1 MFDTN
6 HGPTGMK
13 RFYPTLWLLLLT
25 ALLGACSGVPGQ
37 PVGGGVSAEPV
48 TEFDEPENR
57 KRARIRIEL
66 ASGYFEQGQTT
77 VALDEIKQALAADPN
92 YAPAYNLRGLVYMQ
106 LNEPA
111 LAESSFN
118 RAVQLNPRDADAM
131 HNLGWMWC
139 QQGRVVPSL
148 EQFGRA
154 LAVPGYTNAAR
165 TWMAQ
170 GVCQV
175 RAGQNAEAEK
185 SLTRAFEL
193 DASNPITM
201 YNLARLQLQRGDAL
215 RAQFHVRRLN
225 ASPDL
230 VNAESLWLGLRVER
244 RLGNQDGVRQLADQ
258 LRQRY
263 PNSPEWAKYLRGAFD
278 E

>member
-1 MFDTN
+1 MT
-6 HGPTGMK
+6 
-13 RFYPTLWLLLLT
+13 RFRPALWLLLLV
-25 ALLGACSGVPGQ
+25 AFLSGCAGSAGQLGGAAMP
-37 PVGGGVSAEPV
+37 AEPV
-48 TEFDEPENR
+48 TDFDEPENR

-92 YAPAYNLRGLVYMQ
+92 YAPAYNLRGLVYMRM
-106 LNEPA
+106 NELV
-111 LAESSFN
+111 LAEGSFN

-139 QQGRVVPSL
+139 QQGRLAPAL
-148 EQFGRA
+148 EQFARA
-154 LAVPGYTNAAR
+154 LAVPTYSNAAR

-175 RAGQNAEAEK
+175 RAGSNAEAEK

-193 DASNPITM
+193 DANNPITM
-201 YNLARLQLQRGDAL
+201 YNLARLQLLRGDAL
-215 RAQFHVRRLN
+215 RAQFYVRRLN
-225 ASPDL
+225 ASPEL

-258 LRQRY
+258 LRQRF
-263 PNSPEWAKYLRGAFD
+263 PDSPERGKYLRGAFD

>member
-1 MFDTN
+1 MNAFR
-6 HGPTGMK
+6 PL
-13 RFYPTLWLLLLT
+13 FWWLVL
-25 ALLGACSGVPGQ
+25 AAMLGGCAGTPGQ
-37 PVGGGVSAEPV
+37 PGSGATPAEPV
-48 TEFDEPENR
+48 TEFDEPDIR

-92 YAPAYNLRGLVYMQ
+92 YAPAYNLRGLVYMRM
-106 LNEPA
+106 NEPA
-111 LAESSFN
+111 LAEASFN
-118 RAVQLNPRDADAM
+118 RAVQLDPRDADAM

-139 QQGRVVPSL
+139 QQGRLAPSL
-148 EQFGRA
+148 EQFARA
-154 LAVPGYTNAAR
+154 LAVPGYGNAAR

-175 RAGQNAEAEK
+175 RAGQNAEAER
-185 SLTRAFEL
+185 SLTKAFEL

-201 YNLARLQLQRGDAL
+201 YNLARLMLMRGEAL
-215 RAQFHVRRLN
+215 RAQFYVRRLN
-225 ASPDL
+225 AVPEL

-244 RLGNQDGVRQLADQ
+244 QLGNAEGVRQLAEQ
-258 LRQRY
+258 LRQRFS
-263 PNSPEWAKYLRGAFD
+263 NSPEWAKFLRGAFD

>member
-1 MFDTN
+1 MT
-6 HGPTGMK
+6 
-13 RFYPTLWLLLLT
+13 RFFPTLWLLLLS
-25 ALLGACSGVPGQ
+25 ALLSTLLGGCAGTPGQ
-37 PVGGGVSAEPV
+37 PGSGATPAEPV

-92 YAPAYNLRGLVYMQ
+92 YAAAYNLRGLVYMRM
-106 LNEPA
+106 NELA
-111 LAESSFN
+111 LAEASFN

-139 QQGRVVPSL
+139 QQGRLPPSL

-175 RAGQNAEAEK
+175 RAGLNAEAEK

-201 YNLARLQLQRGDAL
+201 FNLASLQLQRGEAL
-215 RAQFHVRRLN
+215 RAQFYVRRLN
-225 ASPDL
+225 GSPEL

-244 RLGNQDGVRQLADQ
+244 RLGNQEGVRQLAEQ

-263 PNSPEWAKYLRGAFD
+263 PNSPEWAKFLRGAFD

>member
-1 MFDTN
+1 
-6 HGPTGMK
+6 MK
-13 RFYPTLWLLLLT
+13 RFSSPLGRWLM
-25 ALLGACSGVPGQ
+25 ALLMLGVVSGMLAGCAGTPGQ
-37 PVGGGVSAEPV
+37 GSDATPAEPV

-92 YAPAYNLRGLVYMQ
+92 YAQAYNLRGLVYMQ
-106 LNEPA
+106 MNEAA
-111 LAESSFN
+111 LAEASFN

-131 HNLGWMWC
+131 HNLGWMRC
-139 QQGRVVPSL
+139 QQGRLAPAL

-154 LAVPGYTNAAR
+154 LTVPGYANAAR

-175 RAGQNAEAEK
+175 RAGQNADAER
-185 SLTRAFEL
+185 SFTRAFEL

-201 YNLARLQLQRGDAL
+201 YNLARLLLQRGDVL
-215 RAQFHVRRLN
+215 RAQFFARRLN
-225 ASPDL
+225 AVPDL
-230 VNAESLWLGLRVER
+230 VNAESLWLALRIER
-244 RLGNQDGVRQLADQ
+244 RLGNQEGVRLTAEQ
-258 LRQRY
+258 LRQRF
-263 PNSPEWAKYLRGAFD
+263 PASSEWGKYQRGSFD

>member
-1 MFDTN
+1 MT
-6 HGPTGMK
+6 
-13 RFYPTLWLLLLT
+13 RFHPTLWLLLL
-25 ALLGACSGVPGQ
+25 AAVLSACAGPGGQ
-37 PVGGGVSAEPV
+37 PGAGAMPAEPV
-48 TEFDEPENR
+48 TEFDEPESS
-57 KRARIRIEL
+57 KRARIRVEL

-92 YAPAYNLRGLVYMQ
+92 YGPAYNLRGLVYMRM
-106 LNEPA
+106 NEPA
-111 LAESSFN
+111 LAEASFN

-139 QQGRVVPSL
+139 QQGRLAPAL
-148 EQFGRA
+148 EQFARA
-154 LAVPGYTNAAR
+154 LAVPTYINAAR

-175 RAGQNAEAEK
+175 RAGLNAEAEK

-215 RAQFHVRRLN
+215 RAQFFVRRLN

-244 RLGNQDGVRQLADQ
+244 RLGNQDAVRQLADR

-263 PNSPEWAKYLRGAFD
+263 PDSPEWAKFLRGAFD

>member
-1 MFDTN
+1 
-6 HGPTGMK
+6 MK
-13 RFYPTLWLLLLT
+13 RFFPTLCLLLLAT
-25 ALLGACSGVPGQ
+25 LLGACAGGAGQ
-37 PVGGGVSAEPV
+37 PGGGSLAEPL

-106 LNEPA
+106 MSEPA
-111 LAESSFN
+111 LAEASFN
-118 RAVQLNPRDADAM
+118 RAIQLNPRDADAM

-139 QQGRVVPSL
+139 QQGRLAPSL

-154 LAVPGYTNAAR
+154 LAVTGYANTAR

-175 RAGQNAEAEK
+175 RAGMNAEAEK

-201 YNLARLQLQRGDAL
+201 YNLARLLLQRGDAL
-215 RAQFHVRRLN
+215 RAQFYVRRLN
-225 ASPDL
+225 GSPDL
-230 VNAESLWLGLRVER
+230 VNAETLWLGVRVER
-244 RLGNQDGVRQLADQ
+244 RLGNAEGVRQLADQ
-258 LRQRY
+258 LRQRF
-263 PNSPEWAKYLRGAFD
+263 PNSPEWARYLRGAFD

>member
-1 MFDTN
+1 MT
-6 HGPTGMK
+6 
-13 RFYPTLWLLLLT
+13 RFLSTLCLVLLAT
-25 ALLGACSGVPGQ
+25 LLGACAGGAGQ
-37 PVGGGVSAEPV
+37 PGGANTPAEPV
-48 TEFDEPENR
+48 TEFDEPDNR

-106 LNEPA
+106 MSEPA
-111 LAESSFN
+111 LAEASFN
-118 RAVQLNPRDADAM
+118 RAIQLNPRDADAM

-139 QQGRVVPSL
+139 QQGRLAPSL

-154 LAVPGYTNAAR
+154 LAVTGYANTAR

-175 RAGQNAEAEK
+175 RAGLNTEAEK

-201 YNLARLQLQRGDAL
+201 YNLARLLLQRGEAL
-215 RAQFHVRRLN
+215 RAQFYARRLN

-244 RLGNQDGVRQLADQ
+244 RLGNADGVRQLADQ
-258 LRQRY
+258 LRQRF
-263 PNSPEWAKYLRGAFD
+263 PNSPEWARYLRGAFD

>member
-1 MFDTN
+1 
-6 HGPTGMK
+6 MK
-13 RFYPTLWLLLLT
+13 RFFPTLCLLLLAT
-25 ALLGACSGVPGQ
+25 LLGACAGGAGQ
-37 PVGGGVSAEPV
+37 PGGGSLAEPL

-106 LNEPA
+106 MSEPA
-111 LAESSFN
+111 LAEASFN
-118 RAVQLNPRDADAM
+118 RAIQLNPRDADAM

-139 QQGRVVPSL
+139 QQGRLAPSL

-154 LAVPGYTNAAR
+154 LAVTGYANTAR

-175 RAGQNAEAEK
+175 RAGMNAEAEK
-185 SLTRAFEL
+185 SLMRAFEL

-201 YNLARLQLQRGDAL
+201 YNLARLLLQRGDAL
-215 RAQFHVRRLN
+215 RAQFYVRRLN
-225 ASPDL
+225 GSPDL
-230 VNAESLWLGLRVER
+230 VNAETLWLGVRVER
-244 RLGNQDGVRQLADQ
+244 RLGNAEGVRQLADQ
-258 LRQRY
+258 LRQRF
-263 PNSPEWAKYLRGAFD
+263 PNSPEWARYLRGAFD

>member
-1 MFDTN
+1 MT
-6 HGPTGMK
+6 
-13 RFYPTLWLLLLT
+13 RFRPTLWLLLLAT
-25 ALLGACSGVPGQ
+25 LLGACAGAPGQ
-37 PVGGGVSAEPV
+37 PGAGTTAEPV

-57 KRARIRIEL
+57 KRARIRTEL

-77 VALDEIKQALAADPN
+77 VALDEIKQALVADAN
-92 YAPAYNLRGLVYMQ
+92 YAPAYNLRGLVLMQ
-106 LNEPA
+106 MNEPA
-111 LAESSFN
+111 LAEASFN
-118 RAVQLNPRDADAM
+118 RAIQLNPRDADAM
-131 HNLGWMWC
+131 HNLGWMLC

-148 EQFGRA
+148 DQFARA
-154 LAVPGYTNAAR
+154 LAVTGYVNAAR

-175 RAGQNAEAEK
+175 RAGQAAEAEK

-215 RAQFHVRRLN
+215 RAQFYVRRLN
-225 ASPDL
+225 ATPDL

-244 RLGNQDGVRQLADQ
+244 RLGNADGVRQLADV

-263 PNSPEWAKYLRGAFD
+263 PNSPEWARYQRGAFD

>member
-1 MFDTN
+1 
-6 HGPTGMK
+6 MK
-13 RFYPTLWLLLLT
+13 RFFPTLCLLLLAT
-25 ALLGACSGVPGQ
+25 LLGACAGGAGQ
-37 PVGGGVSAEPV
+37 TGGGSLAKPL

-106 LNEPA
+106 MSEPA
-111 LAESSFN
+111 LAEASFN
-118 RAVQLNPRDADAM
+118 RAIQLNPRDADAM

-139 QQGRVVPSL
+139 QQGRLAPSL

-154 LAVPGYTNAAR
+154 LAVTGYANTAR

-175 RAGQNAEAEK
+175 RAGMNAEAEK

-201 YNLARLQLQRGDAL
+201 YNLARLLLQRGDAL
-215 RAQFHVRRLN
+215 RAQFYVRRLN
-225 ASPDL
+225 GSPDL
-230 VNAESLWLGLRVER
+230 VNAETLWLGVRVER
-244 RLGNQDGVRQLADQ
+244 RLGNAEGVRQLADQ
-258 LRQRY
+258 LRQRF
-263 PNSPEWAKYLRGAFD
+263 PNSPEWARYLRGAFD

>member
-1 MFDTN
+1 MQGLSLT
-6 HGPTGMK
+6 H
-13 RFYPTLWLLLLT
+13 RRWLLVLLLGAVGT
-25 ALLGACSGVPGQ
+25 LLGACAGTPG
-37 PVGGGVSAEPV
+37 PGADAMPAEPV

-66 ASGYFEQGQTT
+66 ASGYFEQGQHT

-106 LNEPA
+106 MNEPA

-118 RAVQLNPRDADAM
+118 RALQLNPRDADAM
-131 HNLGWMWC
+131 HNLGWMHC
-139 QQGRVVPSL
+139 QQGRLAPAL

-154 LAVPGYTNAAR
+154 LAVPSYPNAAR

-175 RAGQNAEAEK
+175 RAGQNAEAER
-185 SLTRAFEL
+185 SFTRAFEL

-201 YNLARLQLQRGDAL
+201 YNLARLLLLRGDVL
-215 RAQFHVRRLN
+215 RAQFFARRLN
-225 ASPDL
+225 AVPDL
-230 VNAESLWLGLRVER
+230 INAESLWLALRIER
-244 RLGNQDGVRQLADQ
+244 RLGNQEGVRLMAEQ
-258 LRQRY
+258 LRQRF
-263 PNSPEWAKYLRGAFD
+263 PASPEWGKYQRGAFD

>member
-1 MFDTN
+1 
-6 HGPTGMK
+6 MK
-13 RFYPTLWLLLLT
+13 RFFPTLCLLLLAT
-25 ALLGACSGVPGQ
+25 LLGACAGGAGQ
-37 PVGGGVSAEPV
+37 PGGGSLAEPL

-106 LNEPA
+106 MSEPA
-111 LAESSFN
+111 LAEASFN
-118 RAVQLNPRDADAM
+118 RAIQLNPRDADAM

-139 QQGRVVPSL
+139 QQGRLAPSL

-154 LAVPGYTNAAR
+154 LAVTGYANTAR

-175 RAGQNAEAEK
+175 RAGMNAEAEK
-185 SLTRAFEL
+185 SLSRAFEL

-201 YNLARLQLQRGDAL
+201 YNLARLLLQRGDAL
-215 RAQFHVRRLN
+215 RAQFYVRRLN
-225 ASPDL
+225 GSPDL
-230 VNAESLWLGLRVER
+230 VNAETLWLGLRVER
-244 RLGNQDGVRQLADQ
+244 RLGNADGVRQLADQ
-258 LRQRY
+258 LRQRF
-263 PNSPEWAKYLRGAFD
+263 PNSPEWARYLRGAFD

>member
-1 MFDTN
+1 
-6 HGPTGMK
+6 MK
-13 RFYPTLWLLLLT
+13 RFVPTLCLLLLAT
-25 ALLGACSGVPGQ
+25 LLGACAGGAGQ
-37 PVGGGVSAEPV
+37 PGGGSLAEPL

-77 VALDEIKQALAADPN
+77 VALDEIKQALAADPS

-106 LNEPA
+106 MSEPA
-111 LAESSFN
+111 LAEASFN
-118 RAVQLNPRDADAM
+118 RAIQLNPRDADAM

-139 QQGRVVPSL
+139 QQGRLAPSL

-154 LAVPGYTNAAR
+154 LAVTGYANTAR

-175 RAGQNAEAEK
+175 RAGMNAEAEK

-201 YNLARLQLQRGDAL
+201 YNLARLLLQRGDAL
-215 RAQFHVRRLN
+215 RAQFYVRRLN

-230 VNAESLWLGLRVER
+230 VNAETLWLGLRVER
-244 RLGNQDGVRQLADQ
+244 RLGNAEGVRQLADQ
-258 LRQRY
+258 LRQRF
-263 PNSPEWAKYLRGAFD
+263 PSSPEWARYLRGAFD

>member
-1 MFDTN
+1 MT
-6 HGPTGMK
+6 
-13 RFYPTLWLLLLT
+13 RFHSTVCLLLVAFLS
-25 ALLGACSGVPGQ
+25 ACAGSAGQLGSGAMP
-37 PVGGGVSAEPV
+37 AEPV
-48 TEFDEPENR
+48 TEFDEPDNR

-77 VALDEIKQALAADPN
+77 VALDEIKQALAADPT
-92 YAPAYNLRGLVYMQ
+92 YGPAYNLRGLVYMRM
-106 LNEPA
+106 NEMA
-111 LAESSFN
+111 LAEGSFN
-118 RAVQLNPRDADAM
+118 RAVQINPRDADAM

-139 QQGRVVPSL
+139 QQGRLAPSL
-148 EQFGRA
+148 EQFARA
-154 LAVPGYTNAAR
+154 LAVPTYVNAAR

-201 YNLARLQLQRGDAL
+201 YNLARLLLQRGDAL
-215 RAQFHVRRLN
+215 RAQFYVRRLN
-225 ASPDL
+225 ASAEL
-230 VNAESLWLGLRVER
+230 ANAETLWLGLRVER

-263 PNSPEWAKYLRGAFD
+263 PDSPERAKYLRGAFD

>member
-1 MFDTN
+1 
-6 HGPTGMK
+6 MK
-13 RFYPTLWLLLLT
+13 RFIPTLCLLLLAT
-25 ALLGACSGVPGQ
+25 LLGACAGGAGQ
-37 PVGGGVSAEPV
+37 PGGGSLAEPL

-106 LNEPA
+106 MSEPA
-111 LAESSFN
+111 LAEASFN
-118 RAVQLNPRDADAM
+118 RAIQLNPRDADAM

-139 QQGRVVPSL
+139 QQGRLAPSL

-154 LAVPGYTNAAR
+154 LAVTGYANTAR

-175 RAGQNAEAEK
+175 RAGMNAEAEK

-201 YNLARLQLQRGDAL
+201 YNLARLLLQRGDAL
-215 RAQFHVRRLN
+215 RAQFYVRRLN

-230 VNAESLWLGLRVER
+230 VNAETLWLGVRVER
-244 RLGNQDGVRQLADQ
+244 RLGNAEGVRQLADQ
-258 LRQRY
+258 LRQRF
-263 PNSPEWAKYLRGAFD
+263 PNSPEWARYLRGAFD

>member
-1 MFDTN
+1 
-6 HGPTGMK
+6 MK
-13 RFYPTLWLLLLT
+13 RFLPTLCLLLLA
-25 ALLGACSGVPGQ
+25 ALLGACAGTPGQ
-37 PVGGGVSAEPV
+37 PGSGATPAEPV

-92 YAPAYNLRGLVYMQ
+92 YPAAYNLRGLVYMQ
-106 LNEPA
+106 MNEQA
-111 LAESSFN
+111 LAEASFN

-139 QQGRVVPSL
+139 QQGRLAPSL
-148 EQFGRA
+148 DQFARA

-201 YNLARLQLQRGDAL
+201 FNLARLQLQRGEAL
-215 RAQFHVRRLN
+215 RAQFYVRRLN

-258 LRQRY
+258 LRQRF

>member
-1 MFDTN
+1 
-6 HGPTGMK
+6 MK
-13 RFYPTLWLLLLT
+13 RFIPTLCLLLLAT
-25 ALLGACSGVPGQ
+25 LLGACAGGAGQ
-37 PVGGGVSAEPV
+37 PGGGSLAEPL

-106 LNEPA
+106 MSEPA
-111 LAESSFN
+111 LAEASFN
-118 RAVQLNPRDADAM
+118 RAIQLNPRDADAM

-139 QQGRVVPSL
+139 QQGRLAPSL

-154 LAVPGYTNAAR
+154 LAVTGYANTAR

-175 RAGQNAEAEK
+175 RAGMNAEAEK

-201 YNLARLQLQRGDAL
+201 YNLARLLLQRGDAL
-215 RAQFHVRRLN
+215 RAQFYVRRLN
-225 ASPDL
+225 GSPDL
-230 VNAESLWLGLRVER
+230 VNAETLWLGVRVER
-244 RLGNQDGVRQLADQ
+244 RLGNAEGVRQLADQ
-258 LRQRY
+258 LRQRF
-263 PNSPEWAKYLRGAFD
+263 PNSPEWARYLRGAFD

>member
-1 MFDTN
+1 
-6 HGPTGMK
+6 MK
-13 RFYPTLWLLLLT
+13 RFFPTLCLLLLAT
-25 ALLGACSGVPGQ
+25 LLGACAGGAGLP
-37 PVGGGVSAEPV
+37 GGGSLAEPL

-106 LNEPA
+106 MSEPA
-111 LAESSFN
+111 LAEASFN
-118 RAVQLNPRDADAM
+118 RAIQLNPRDADAM

-139 QQGRVVPSL
+139 QQGRLAPSL

-154 LAVPGYTNAAR
+154 LAVTGYANTAR

-175 RAGQNAEAEK
+175 RAGMNAEAEK
-185 SLTRAFEL
+185 SLSRAFEL

-201 YNLARLQLQRGDAL
+201 YNLARLLLQRGDAL
-215 RAQFHVRRLN
+215 RAQFYVRRLN

-230 VNAESLWLGLRVER
+230 VNAETLWLGLRVER
-244 RLGNQDGVRQLADQ
+244 RLGNADGVRQLADQ
-258 LRQRY
+258 LRQRF
-263 PNSPEWAKYLRGAFD
+263 PNSPEWARYLRGAFD